1 MSDIIMRFG
10 KRVKFYRMKQKLSQE
25 KLAELSG
32 LHTTYIG
39 QVERG
44 EKNCTLE
51 TAEKI
56 AGGLGVPL
64 TDLIADVPEEVSKK
78 LSGGYDSSE
87 LNLIVREL
95 ITLESKKLPFVLTMI
110 DELKDL

>member
-1 MSDIIMRFG
+1 MSEIAPRFG
-10 KRVKFYRMKQKLSQE
+10 KRVKYYRNVEKLSQE

-32 LHTTYIG
+32 LHPTYIG

-56 AGGLGVPL
+56 ALGLGIQL
-64 TDLIADVPEEVSKK
+64 
-78 LSGGYDSSE
+78 SE
-87 LNLIVREL
+87 LLTELTGNDSEHSEATEL
-95 ITLESKKLPFVLTMI
+95 IDRIVSQLLSLNQKQLTAVTNI
-110 DELKDL
+110 VAQISELK

>member
-1 MSDIIMRFG
+1 MSDIVLRFG
-10 KRVKFYRMKQKLSQE
+10 KRVKLSRMKQKLSQE
-25 KLAELSG
+25 RLAELCG
-32 LHTTYIG
+32 LHPTYIG
-39 QVERG
+39 QVERC

-64 TDLIADVPEEVSKK
+64 SDLIAELPEEVAKKLPDGYNSSELHLVVQQLIALDGKK
-78 LSGGYDSSE
+78 LSFI
-87 LNLIVREL
+87 LN
-95 ITLESKKLPFVLTMI
+95 MI